1 MKRGHA
7 NKLVQNVTTE
17 MSSTHKCARAL
28 LRRCKKVKRV
38 NKRRIS
44 PERSRT
50 DNRKYTKQRQETNSL
65 HDRLSRCTSGVKRKA
80 DETVGQATK
89 RIRLGEMVG
98 EAAKTVRLGEMVGQA
113 AKIVRLGETVV
124 QAAKRMRL
132 GETVGQGAKTVRL
145 RERVGEAAKTVRL
158 GGSDRSSI
166 KAPLLEHTHVTNR
179 YRNNVGKSME
189 TVEAAMEMQ
198 DYVER
203 GNKAKNVFEKIGQE
217 VKTEVRNVPLSET
230 IRYVEPVEF
239 DQKSSEAVA
248 TTSGALP
255 KANTSKKRRNKKK
268 KRKKIE
274 KPSDTEAAFRY
285 VNLLVFPQM
294 VVHLI
299 QIFIPDYSLNKNK

>member
-65 HDRLSRCTSGVKRKA
+65 HDRLSRCTSGVNRKA

-98 EAAKTVRLGEMVGQA
+98 QG
-113 AKIVRLGETVV
+113 
-124 QAAKRMRL
+124 AKRIRL
-132 GETVGQGAKTVRL
+132 GETVGQGAKRIRL

-203 GNKAKNVFEKIGQE
+203 GNKAKNVFEKKGQE

-230 IRYVEPVEF
+230 IRDVEPVEF

-255 KANTSKKRRNKKK
+255 KANTSKKRRNRKK

-299 QIFIPDYSLNKNK
+299 QIYIPDYSLNKNKWRSI